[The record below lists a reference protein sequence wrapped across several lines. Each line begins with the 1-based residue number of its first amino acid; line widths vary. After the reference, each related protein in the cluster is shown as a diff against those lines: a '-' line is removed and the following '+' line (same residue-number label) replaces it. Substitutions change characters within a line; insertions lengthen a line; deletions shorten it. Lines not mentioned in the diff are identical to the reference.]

1 MIKKIYLFFSNLFIF
16 LTLFGVIGF
25 FILFGQD
32 AMLFL
37 TQKYLSEND
46 IEYKTIEGRLFDGI
60 VIKELNYK
68 NSIKIDETRVS
79 YNLLMLLNPTLGFK
93 YLSAEGV
100 HVDIDK
106 ILQLQNQD
114 SKIPVFALN
123 ISHVD
128 LKRANIIYKEE
139 SYAFDMNGENLS
151 IRDVL
156 ELEKIKLDLRTSYGK
171 ASIKGKI
178 NANRLIGKSTLEV
191 DEKYLNFMDD
201 KPKKLYADVDIS
213 VKSMHIKTSA
223 DRVTLKNIENLE
235 LKSAN
240 IELLYHFDD
249 DFLTLFSKYSA
260 SYEDF
265 EALVKQESLIRFN
278 GTYELKLDVDITK
291 DEHDLPF
298 KSFVLKTKTDDKGTR
313 ADFDAKDFI
322 ATGYTKDYK
331 NYLFKADTIYAN
343 VDGEL
348 DLGKNL
354 FSISGEL
361 YPKKDMPYYEEL
373 KLEKFPKFNFFVSK
387 NQDEIKV
394 NLSRNLF
401 SSALVKN
408 KMDEIKGVVKVG
420 SSSFD
425 INGDLKTKEFK
436 IDSNIDSLKTLLSDF
451 DLKLFDEELPF
462 DAKLK
467 ASSLI
472 SYKNKLEIT
481 TNVDLPY
488 YTLKLDS
495 QNIYNG
501 KDAFFEF
508 FYSNDEVTL
517 KRYKFEISNYKT
529 ESQKPSK
536 IAIDKDGNLVLKEF
550 WVYDNLLFSG
560 KVMPSSKSADLRL
573 KSNSFHYETK
583 DINVTLSADLQLF
596 IDSSGVQK
604 ADGEVIVLDG
614 TIMYAPQKEYAIGDE
629 DIIIIQDIKMQNKA
643 ANRDLNIRI
652 SSSKPIRYKIK
663 EADVTFTPNLTIY
676 QELDGKMQLFGT
688 LRVHDGKIKISDKV
702 FEVDESEI
710 YFYDGEYTNP
720 HLNLN
725 MHYYTLDNIDIEIFI
740 TNRLN
745 SPVILFA
752 SNPQMSQDDILSY
765 ILFGGTASSVFNT
778 NGSSTTS
785 LSSVLLGAGLK
796 EMLNKSTNLK
806 IDTLNILTN
815 QDGTLGY
822 EIGTRFSKKIRIVY
836 KNDEISSIILQYSLN
851 KSIRID
857 VDIKETGQG
866 VSIYYMRDF

>member
-1 MIKKIYLFFSNLFIF
+1 MIKKIYLFFSNLSI
-16 LTLFGVIGF
+16 LLMLFGVVGF

-32 AMLFL
+32 AILFL
-37 TQKYLSEND
+37 AQKYLSENA
-46 IEYKTIEGRLFDGI
+46 IKYKTVEGRLFDGI

-68 NSIKIDETRVS
+68 DSIKIDEIRVS
-79 YNLLMLLNPTLGFK
+79 YNLLMLLNPTLGLK
-93 YLSAEGV
+93 YLSADGV

-114 SKIPVFALN
+114 SKIPIFALN

-139 SYAFDMNGENLS
+139 SYAFDFSGENLS

-156 ELEKIKLDLRTSYGK
+156 DIESVKLDLNSPYAK
-171 ASIKGKI
+171 ASITGKI
-178 NANRLIGKSTLEV
+178 NSNRLIGKSTLVV
-191 DEKYLNFMDD
+191 DEKYLKFMDE

-213 VKSMHIKTSA
+213 AKNMHIKTSA
-223 DRVTLKNIENLE
+223 NKLTLKNIENLE
-235 LKSAN
+235 LKSAD
-240 IELLYHFDD
+240 IELLYSFED
-249 DFLTLFSKYSA
+249 DFLTLLSKYSA
-260 SYEDF
+260 FYENF

-278 GTYELKLDVDITK
+278 DTYELKLDVDITR

-298 KSFVLKTKTDDKGTR
+298 KSFVIKTKIDENGSR

-322 ATGYTKDYK
+322 VKLHTKDYK
-331 NYLFKADTIYAN
+331 NYSFKADTIYAN
-343 VDGEL
+343 MDGEL
-348 DLGKNL
+348 ELGKNL

-361 YPKKDMPYYEEL
+361 YPKKDMPYYKEL
-373 KLEKFPKFNFFVSK
+373 KLEKFPKLNLFLSK
-387 NQDEIKV
+387 NQDVIKAD
-394 NLSRNLF
+394 LSRDLF
-401 SSALVKN
+401 SLALEKN
-408 KMDEIKGVVKVG
+408 KTYEIKGVAKVG
-420 SSSFD
+420 SNSFY
-425 INGDLKTKEFK
+425 INGNLKTKEFK
-436 IDSNIDSLKTLLSDF
+436 VDSNIDSLKTLISEV
-451 DLKLFDEELPF
+451 DLKLFDKELPF

-472 SYKNKLEIT
+472 SYKDKLEIT
-481 TNVDLPY
+481 TKVDLSH

-495 QNIYNG
+495 QNIYSG
-501 KDAFFEF
+501 RDAFFEF
-508 FYSNDEVTL
+508 FYTNDEIML
-517 KRYKFEISNYKT
+517 KRYRLEISNHKI

-536 IAIDKDGNLVLKEF
+536 ITIDKDGNLLLREF

-560 KVMPSSKSADLRL
+560 KIIPSNMSADLRL
-573 KSNSFHYETK
+573 KSDSFHYETK
-583 DINVTLSADLQLF
+583 DINVTLSANLQLF
-596 IDSSGVQK
+596 IDGSGVQK
-604 ADGEVIVLDG
+604 VDGEITVLDA
-614 TIMYAPQKEYAIGDE
+614 TIMYAPQREYAIGDE
-629 DIIIIQDIKMQNKA
+629 DIIIIQDIKTQKKM

-652 SSSKPIRYKIK
+652 SSLKPIRYKIK
-663 EADVTFTPNLTIY
+663 EADITFTPNLTIY
-676 QELDGKMQLFGT
+676 QELDGKMQLFGM
-688 LRVHDGKIKISDKV
+688 LQVHDGKVKISDKV

-725 MHYYTLDNIDIEIFI
+725 LHYYTLDNIDIEIFI

-745 SPVILFA
+745 SPVIIFA

-765 ILFGGTASSVFNT
+765 ILFGGTASSVFT
-778 NGSSTTS
+778 TGSSTAS

-822 EIGTRFSKKIRIVY
+822 EIGTRFSKKIRVMY
-836 KNDEISSIILQYSLN
+836 KNNEISSVILQYSLN
-851 KSIRID
+851 KSLRID

-866 VSIYYMRDF
+866 VSIYYMKDF